1 MIVFKNIQLNNMTL
15 FAIWQNIYFV
25 VQITFISVNM
35 FNVIINAI
43 NIIDDYKLYKNKN
56 VLRMFEILFKYNS

>member
-1 MIVFKNIQLNNMTL
+1 MKL

-35 FNVIINAI
+35 FNIIINTR
-43 NIIDDYKLYKNKN
+43 NILDDYKLYKNKN